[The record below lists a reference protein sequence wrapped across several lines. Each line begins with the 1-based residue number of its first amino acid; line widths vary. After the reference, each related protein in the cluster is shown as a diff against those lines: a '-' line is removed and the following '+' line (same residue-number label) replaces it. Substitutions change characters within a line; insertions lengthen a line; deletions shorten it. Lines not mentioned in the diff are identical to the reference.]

1 MDYINQIRAAAR
13 WRTYATASNLEDL
26 EIEGDVIRE
35 GPLHIAARH
44 IHVFES
50 GKFHGAGRLK
60 LLVDPGSRK
69 RCLET
74 RVWAE
79 FSGRLTEEG
88 AEIHS
93 VALEED
99 E

>member
-13 WRTYATASNLEDL
+13 SRTYATASNPEDL

-35 GPLHIAARH
+35 GPLYIAARH

-50 GKFHGAGRLK
+50 GKFHGFGRLK
-60 LLVDPGSRK
+60 LALDPGDGAQPIEMRA
-69 RCLET
+69 C
-74 RVWAE
+74 AQ

-93 VALEED
+93 VVLEED
-99 E
+99 G

>member
-13 WRTYATASNLEDL
+13 RQTYATASNLEDL
-26 EIEGDVIRE
+26 EIEGDVVRE

-44 IHVFES
+44 IQISES
-50 GKFHGAGRLK
+50 GKFYGFGRLK
-60 LLVDPGSRK
+60 LLVDPGGRA
-69 RCLET
+69 RCVEM
-74 RVWAE
+74 RVCAE
-79 FSGRLTEEG
+79 FSGRLTESG

-93 VALEED
+93 VVLDED